1 MARIAID
8 LHGGDFGPS
17 VLIPACLHYF
27 RAHPEH
33 HGVLFGDQNVCK
45 PLTHFCPTNI
55 EWIDTKDIAELAH
68 KPAQLMRRDSFSSI
82 ETAFKALR
90 DGQVD
95 ALVSAEHTGVLLVLV
110 AKYGEL
116 HSALNRP
123 VLAAWLPTLTG
134 TAIMLDLGA
143 SFTANQQQ
151 LLSYA
156 AIGTALVPTSEENP
170 RLSLLNV
177 GAEYFK
183 GPEALRLAHATLQG
197 WPNINYRGFIEASD
211 IFTGK
216 TDVIVCDGFTGN
228 SIIKASTGA
237 LDLTFALL
245 KARLERGLVKP
256 LLAWWLKRQL
266 KTVLKKLDPRLANG
280 ALVTGS
286 NLLVVKSHGNAND
299 RAFTSAIER
308 AVRALALDST
318 GEIRR
323 KLDKLDEKIPLD
335 RA

>member
-17 VLIPACLHYF
+17 TLIPACLRYF
-27 RAHPEH
+27 RANPQH
-33 HGVLFGDQNVCK
+33 HGVLFGNLNARQAFK
-45 PLTHFCPTNI
+45 HSCPANI
-55 EWIDTKDIAELAH
+55 EWIDTNDISDLAH
-68 KPAQLMRRDSFSSI
+68 KPAQLMRRDGFSSI
-82 ETAFKALR
+82 ETAFKAVR

-110 AKYGEL
+110 GKYGAL
-116 HSALNRP
+116 HPALNRP

-134 TAIMLDLGA
+134 TAMMLDLGA

-151 LLSYA
+151 LLTYA
-156 AIGTALVPTSEENP
+156 AVGKALASTGEANP

-177 GAEYFK
+177 GAEYYK

-197 WPNINYRGFIEASD
+197 WSDIDYRGFIEASD
-211 IFTGK
+211 IFSGQA
-216 TDVIVCDGFTGN
+216 DVIVCDGFTGN
-228 SIIKASTGA
+228 SIIKASAGA

-245 KARLERGLVKP
+245 KARLEHGLLKP

-266 KTVLKKLDPRLANG
+266 TTVLKKLDPRLANG
-280 ALVTGS
+280 ALVAGS

-299 RAFTSAIER
+299 RAFASAIER
-308 AVRALALDST
+308 AVSALALDST
-318 GEIRR
+318 GKIRR
-323 KLDKLDEKIPLD
+323 ELDKLVEKWPLD
-335 RA
+335 